1 MMVVGTPLDG
11 VGMVGGVMVC
21 GGVGEGI
28 PGPLTVGL
36 LDGEGPHSAINKSRV

>member
-1 MMVVGTPLDG
+1 MMVVGIPLDG
-11 VGMVGGVMVC
+11 VGMVLGGEGC

-36 LDGEGPHSAINKSRV
+36 LDGKGPHSVINNI